1 MEIIAPSLE
10 LLLEVRF
17 GIEKGVGIKRVLD
30 GYIQSQSHSDW
41 SQKLGLWIKLQEMG
55 RPTQTLLA
63 ELPFARR
70 QVLEV
75 LEQGLRGETIYS
87 QLCSLQEEL
96 MQATELEIDE
106 FVVKLPLK
114 SLIPLLFLQFPA
126 FLLLLIGPFLTEFLS
141 HS

>member
-17 GIEKGVGIKRVLD
+17 GIEKGLGIRPILK
-30 GYIQSQSHSDW
+30 GYILSNREREW
-41 SQKLGLWIKLQEMG
+41 GKKLELWLKLLEMG
-55 RPTQTLLA
+55 RPTTVVLS
-63 ELPFARR
+63 ELTFARR
-70 QVLEV
+70 QVLEI
-75 LEQGLRGETIYS
+75 LEQGLKGEAIYS
-87 QLCSLQEEL
+87 QLCSLQTEL

-126 FLLLLIGPFLTEFLS
+126 FLLLLLGPFLTEFLS

>member
-17 GIEKGVGIKRVLD
+17 GIEKGVGIKPVID
-30 GYIQSQSHSDW
+30 GYIQSQGHNDW
-41 SQKLGLWIKLQEMG
+41 GQKLGLWLKLQEMG
-55 RPTQTLLA
+55 RPTQSLLA
-63 ELPFARR
+63 ELSFARR

-75 LEQGLRGETIYS
+75 LEQGLRGEAIYS

-96 MQATELEIDE
+96 VQATELEIDE

-126 FLLLLIGPFLTEFLS
+126 FLLLLLGPFLTEFLS